1 MSQPAPA
8 PPMSDVVIVG
18 GGVVGAAVA
27 CWLKAF
33 LDFPGSVTVIE
44 RDPSY
49 ARASTALSAS
59 GLRQQF
65 STPVCIALSRF
76 GAQVLRD
83 APRLFAIDDE
93 PGPDLTFREDGY
105 LMLAATASQE
115 AAIRANHA
123 VQAAAG
129 AETALLSPAEIAARW
144 PHLRTHDLRLGAF
157 GPRGEGWFDNMGFL
171 TALSRKAR
179 AAGARFVTDEAVGV
193 ERQGGRI
200 EAVRLASGDRIACG
214 AAVVAAGP
222 RSGAAAAWA
231 GLALP
236 VGPRK
241 RTLFV
246 FDCATPPDP
255 ASRPP
260 MMIDPSGVF
269 CRPEGRYFLAG
280 APPVED
286 PEVALD
292 DFDPRHEEFE
302 EIVWPALAERS
313 GAFEAIRLQRFWAG
327 HYEWNAFDRNGVVGP
342 HPEVENLIF
351 ATGFSGHGLQ
361 HAAGVGR
368 GVAERLMHGSYRS
381 LDLGPLGWER
391 LLENRPLIETEII

>member
-1 MSQPAPA
+1 M
-8 PPMSDVVIVG
+8 
-18 GGVVGAAVA
+18 
-27 CWLKAF
+27 
-33 LDFPGSVTVIE
+33 
-44 RDPSY
+44 
-49 ARASTALSAS
+49 
-59 GLRQQF
+59 
-65 STPVCIALSRF
+65 
-76 GAQVLRD
+76 
-83 APRLFAIDDE
+83 
-93 PGPDLTFREDGY
+93 
-105 LMLAATASQE
+105 
-115 AAIRANHA
+115 
-123 VQAAAG
+123 
-129 AETALLSPAEIAARW
+129 
-144 PHLRTHDLRLGAF
+144 
-157 GPRGEGWFDNMGFL
+157 
-171 TALSRKAR
+171 
-179 AAGARFVTDEAVGV
+179 
-193 ERQGGRI
+193 
-200 EAVRLASGDRIACG
+200 RLASGDRIACG

-313 GAFEAIRLQRFWAG
+313 EAFEAIRLQRFWAG